1 MLDLWVVMALGVT
14 GTLVLHRFDWF
25 EAVYDFTRPYERLQ
39 IDNLLIIVLFVAIGA
54 TFISIRR
61 SLDMRREY
69 EQRLKAEG
77 RMKTLALTDAL
88 TGVANRRHLYDALK
102 RRLETN
108 PAEASCF
115 AVCIFDLD
123 RFKPINDVHGHL
135 VGDQLLQQIAE
146 RAQAQLR
153 SGDLLA
159 RLGGDEFA
167 LIVRTGAVDEDIS
180 GLAER
185 LIASLSEPF
194 RIDQLV
200 CHVGASMGIAF
211 ALGGA
216 SQTPDTLL
224 QKADLALYRAKTEGR
239 GTFRVYQ
246 DAMDAKARER
256 TLIELE
262 LRDAVENGEILPY
275 FQPLI
280 CLRDGRIEGYEI
292 LARWIHPSF
301 GLVAPDRFIAVAEE
315 AGLIGDISLS
325 LLEQACEQARDWPKG
340 TYLSLNISP
349 VQLRD
354 SQLSTKI
361 CDILDRIGFSAT
373 CLEIE
378 ITENALVHDV
388 DVARRTLISLK
399 ARGMTLALDDFGT
412 GYSSLQHLRSLP
424 FDKLK
429 IDQSFVMSM
438 SESAES
444 RKLVKAIIAMSHS
457 LGLKTTA
464 EGIETHAH
472 ALRLTQMGCETGQG
486 YLFGKPSPQARQAW
500 VAEAIG
506 AA

>member
-1 MLDLWVVMALGVT
+1 MPDLLVVTAVSLI
-14 GTLVLHRFDWF
+14 GTLALHRFDWF
-25 EAVYDFTRPYERLQ
+25 EAVYAFTRPYESHE
-39 IDNLLIIVLFVAIGA
+39 IDNLLIIVAFIAVGA
-54 TFISIRR
+54 TVISIRR
-61 SLDMRREY
+61 SREVRREY

-77 RMKTLALTDAL
+77 HMETLALTDAL
-88 TGVANRRHLYDALK
+88 TGLANRRHLYGALK
-102 RRLETN
+102 RRLGAGSTEG
-108 PAEASCF
+108 SGF

-135 VGDQLLQQIAE
+135 VGDRLLQQIAQ
-146 RAQAQLR
+146 RAQAHLR

-167 LIVRTGAVDEDIS
+167 LIINNSSADEDMS
-180 GLAER
+180 GFAER
-185 LIASLSEPF
+185 FISSLSEPF
-194 RIDQLV
+194 HVDQLV

-211 ALGGA
+211 GQGGA
-216 SQTPDTLL
+216 SQTPDGLL

-239 GTFRVYQ
+239 GTFRFYH
-246 DAMDAKARER
+246 DAMDAKVHER

-262 LRDAVENGEILPY
+262 LRNAVERGQIRPY
-275 FQPLI
+275 FQPLV

-292 LARWIHPSF
+292 LARWIHPTM
-301 GLVAPDRFIAVAEE
+301 GLVSPDRFITIAEE
-315 AGLIGDISLS
+315 AGLIGEISLS
-325 LLEQACEQARDWPKG
+325 LLDQACEQARSWPKG

-349 VQLRD
+349 VQFRD
-354 SQLSTKI
+354 PQLSTKI
-361 CDILDRIGFSAT
+361 CHILDKAGFSAE

-388 DVARRTLISLK
+388 EVARNTLMALK

-429 IDQSFVMSM
+429 IDQSFVMNM

-486 YLFGKPSPQARQAW
+486 YLFGRPAPQACQTL
-500 VAEAIG
+500 AEVSG

>member
-1 MLDLWVVMALGVT
+1 MAVTLT
-14 GTLVLHRFDWF
+14 GTFVLHHFDWF
-25 EAVYDFTRPYERLQ
+25 EALYEFSRRYEAQSFDDMLV
-39 IDNLLIIVLFVAIGA
+39 IVLFIAVGA
-54 TFISIRR
+54 TYFSIRR

-69 EQRLKAEG
+69 ELRLKVEG
-77 RMKTLALTDAL
+77 RMETLALTDAL
-88 TGVANRRHLYDALK
+88 TGLANRRHLYSVLK
-102 RRLETN
+102 SRLEEN
-108 PAEASCF
+108 SAEASPF

-135 VGDQLLQQIAE
+135 VGDQLLQQIAQ
-146 RAQAQLR
+146 RAQGQLR
-153 SGDLLA
+153 SGDMLA

-167 LIVRTGAVDEDIS
+167 LIVNTRDVDEDIS

-185 LIASLSEPF
+185 LITSLSEPF
-194 RIDQLV
+194 HIDQLV
-200 CHVGASMGIAF
+200 CHIGASMGIAF
-211 ALGGA
+211 AQGCA
-216 SQTPDTLL
+216 SQTPDALL
-224 QKADLALYRAKTEGR
+224 QRADLALYRAKTEGR
-239 GTFRVYQ
+239 GTFRFYQ
-246 DAMDAKARER
+246 DAMDAKAHER

-262 LRDAVENGEILPY
+262 LRSAVEKGEIRPY

-292 LARWIHPSF
+292 LARWDHPSF
-301 GLVAPDRFIAVAEE
+301 GLVTPDRFITVAEE

-325 LLEQACEQARDWPKG
+325 LLKQACEQARSWPKG

-349 VQLRD
+349 VQFRD
-354 SQLSTKI
+354 CQLSTKI
-361 CDILDRIGFSAT
+361 CDILDRTGFSAA

-429 IDQSFVMSM
+429 IDQSFVTSM

-464 EGIETHAH
+464 EGIETHAQ

-486 YLFGKPSPQARQAW
+486 YLFGKPSPQACQILLDG
-500 VAEAIG
+500 AIG

>member
-1 MLDLWVVMALGVT
+1 MPDLLVVIAVSLI

-25 EAVYDFTRPYERLQ
+25 EALYAFTRPYESLQ
-39 IDNLLIIVLFVAIGA
+39 IDNLLIVVVFTAIGA
-54 TFISIRR
+54 TIICVRR
-61 SLDMRREY
+61 SMEMRRQY

-77 RMKTLALTDAL
+77 RMETLALTDAL
-88 TGVANRRHLYDALK
+88 TGLANRRHLYGALK
-102 RRLETN
+102 QKLG
-108 PAEASCF
+108 ASPTDAHGF

-123 RFKPINDVHGHL
+123 RFKPINDIHGHL
-135 VGDQLLQQIAE
+135 VGDQLLQQIAQ

-167 LIVRTGAVDEDIS
+167 LIVNTSSADEDIS
-180 GLAER
+180 GLAQR
-185 LIASLSEPF
+185 LISSLSEPF

-211 ALGGA
+211 AQGGT
-216 SQTPDTLL
+216 SQTPDALL

-239 GTFRVYQ
+239 GTFRFYQ
-246 DAMDAKARER
+246 DAMDAKIHER

-262 LRDAVENGEILPY
+262 LREAVEQRQIHPY
-275 FQPLI
+275 FQPLV
-280 CLRDGRIEGYEI
+280 CLRDSRIEGYEV
-292 LARWIHPSF
+292 LARWIHPTWGPVS
-301 GLVAPDRFIAVAEE
+301 PERFIKIAEE
-315 AGLIGDISLS
+315 AGLIGEISLS

-349 VQLRD
+349 VQFRD
-354 SQLSTKI
+354 PQLSTKI
-361 CDILDRIGFSAT
+361 CDILYKAGFPAA

-388 DVARRTLISLK
+388 DVARNTLMSLK

-429 IDQSFVMSM
+429 IDQSFVMNM
-438 SESAES
+438 SESGES

-486 YLFGKPSPQARQAW
+486 YLFGKPAPQACQTLE
-500 VAEAIG
+500 VSG